1 MMPRCDFLF
10 SSDETYPKLLKEI
23 YDPPPKLWWRG
34 DRRAL
39 DFPRVAIVGARK
51 ASNVGKRVAFDIAAG
66 LAKAGITVVSGMAFG
81 IDAAA
86 HLGALDAG
94 GFTIAVL
101 GSGVD
106 LPTPEGNRYLAERIE
121 RQGLIVS
128 EFSPGTGAY
137 ASHFPQRNRI
147 ISGLSVGVVVVEAG
161 VRSGSLITAR
171 LALEQGRDVFA
182 VPGEAGRVQT
192 AGSNGLLKQ
201 GAIPVETAEDVIT
214 HLDFFIP
221 PAKGSP
227 SLSSSATIFS
237 LEEFAAKTGQAPREA
252 ASMLTQLVLEG
263 KVVEVVG
270 HRYQLRG

>member
-1 MMPRCDFLF
+1 MKSRCDCFFLH
-10 SSDETYPKLLKEI
+10 DEAYPKFLKEI
-23 YDPPPKLWWRG
+23 HDPPPKLWFRG

-39 DFPRVAIVGARK
+39 DATCVAIVGARK
-51 ASNVGKRVAFDIAAG
+51 ATDVGKRVAFDIAAG
-66 LAKAGITVVSGMAFG
+66 LAKAGVTVVSGMAFG

-106 LPTPEGNRYLAERIE
+106 VPTPERNRFLAERIE
-121 RQGLIVS
+121 RQGLIIS
-128 EFSPGTGAY
+128 EFSLGTGAY

-147 ISGLSVGVVVVEAG
+147 ISGLSLGVVVVEAG
-161 VRSGSLITAR
+161 VKSGSLITAR

-201 GAIPVETAEDVIT
+201 GAIPVETAGDVIA

-227 SLSSSATIFS
+227 SLASSATIFS
-237 LEEFAAKTGQAPREA
+237 LEEFAAKMGQAPREA